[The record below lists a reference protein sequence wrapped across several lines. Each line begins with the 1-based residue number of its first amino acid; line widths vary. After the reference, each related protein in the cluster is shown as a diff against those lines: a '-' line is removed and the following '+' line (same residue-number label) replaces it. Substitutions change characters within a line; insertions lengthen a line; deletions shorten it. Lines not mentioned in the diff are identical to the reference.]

1 MTLAHRPWRLAFAAG
16 LLMVAVAAV
25 SPALGADVGASLVDR
40 AFEPPTL
47 TIAQGD
53 TVTWTVTKAVG
64 EPHSVTSGKLNEP
77 NAGTLFDS
85 GTDSLTNDGQSFKH
99 TFPDPGTFDYF
110 CRIHPAT
117 MTGQVIVLA
126 PGQTAPPAV
135 EPPPSEAH
143 TGIPVERRLLAGGIL
158 VVTLVVLFGAS
169 WFYRRM
175 NPA

>member
-1 MTLAHRPWRLAFAAG
+1 MTLVHPPWRLAFAG
-16 LLMVAVAAV
+16 SLLLIAAAAV
-25 SPALGADVGASLVDR
+25 PPALGADVGVSLVDR
-40 AFEPPTL
+40 EFEPPTL

-53 TVTWTVTKAVG
+53 TVTWTVTKTVG

-85 GTDSLTNDGQSFKH
+85 GTDSLANDGQSFKH

-126 PGQTAPPAV
+126 PGQTAPAV

-158 VVTLVVLFGAS
+158 VMTLVVLSGAS